1 MKIKIFSNIIM
12 PQHYGGGKKMNG
24 NGSKPKPKA
33 PKALTAKQQKN
44 LPAGL
49 KKAIMAKRGK
59 M

>member
-1 MKIKIFSNIIM
+1 M